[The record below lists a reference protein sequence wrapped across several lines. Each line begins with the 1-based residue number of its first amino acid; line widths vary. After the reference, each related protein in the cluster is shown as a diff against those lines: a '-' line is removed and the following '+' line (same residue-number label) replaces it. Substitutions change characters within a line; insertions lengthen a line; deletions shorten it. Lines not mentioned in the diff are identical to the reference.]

1 MPQQEPLVSVIVPV
15 YNAQQQ
21 IARCVESIRRQSY
34 TNLEILLLNDGSRD
48 VSLEVCQMYARVDPR
63 ILLVDKDNS
72 GVSATRNIGLRLAKG
87 EYLQFVDSDDYLA
100 EEATRLM
107 VEAAQ
112 RSQADMVIAPY
123 YRMRYQDPAQ
133 EEKPRRFFSRKA
145 PICEVYSFLKPGVYD
160 KETFARHLM
169 DQPASFYYG
178 VLWNKLYRRQIVA
191 DHEIFCDTE
200 LDWSEDF
207 LFNLEY
213 IRYAE
218 RFCSIETPVYYYMK
232 TPGSL
237 CATKINVKSVVET
250 KMALF
255 AYYKE
260 LYESMGLYEENKVQ
274 IYKYLLA
281 SAEG

>member
-63 ILLVDKDNS
+63 ILIVDKNNS
-72 GVSATRNIGLRLAKG
+72 GVSSTRNIGLRLAKG
-87 EYLQFVDSDDYLA
+87 EYLQFVDSDDYLT

-123 YRMRYQDPAQ
+123 YRMLYQDLAQ
-133 EEKPRRFFSRKA
+133 EEKPRRFFSKKA

-160 KETFARHLM
+160 KKTFARHLM

-191 DHEIFCDTE
+191 DHDIFCDTD

-260 LYESMGLYEENKVQ
+260 LYESMGLYEENKMQ

-281 SAEG
+281 SAER

>member
-1 MPQQEPLVSVIVPV
+1 MPQQEPLVSIIVPV
-15 YNAQQQ
+15 YNAKNQ

-34 TNLEILLLNDGSRD
+34 SNLEILLLNDGSQD
-48 VSLEVCQMYARVDPR
+48 VSLEVCRTYAGIDSR

-72 GVSATRNIGLRLAKG
+72 GVSATRNLGLRLAKG
-87 EYLQFVDSDDYLA
+87 DYLQFVDSDDYLA

-112 RSQADMVIAPY
+112 RSRADMVIAPY

-133 EEKPRRFFSRKA
+133 EEKPRRFFAKKA
-145 PICEVYSFLKPGVYD
+145 PICEVYSFLAPGVYD
-160 KETFARHLM
+160 KRDFALHLM

-178 VLWNKLYRRQIVA
+178 VLWNKLYRRQVVA
-191 DHEIFCDTE
+191 DHDIFCDPQ

-207 LFNLEY
+207 LFNLEF

-260 LYESMGLYEENKVQ
+260 LYESMGLYEENKMQ
-274 IYKYLLA
+274 IYKYLVA

>member
-1 MPQQEPLVSVIVPV
+1 MPQQEPLVSIIVPV
-15 YNAQQQ
+15 YNAQNQ

-34 TNLEILLLNDGSRD
+34 SNLEILLLNDGSQD
-48 VSLEVCQMYARVDPR
+48 VSLEVCQAYARIDPR

-72 GVSATRNIGLRLAKG
+72 GVSATRNLGLRLAKG
-87 EYLQFVDSDDYLA
+87 DYLQFVDSDDYLT
-100 EEATRLM
+100 EEATRLL
-107 VEAAQ
+107 VEAAL

-133 EEKPRRFFSRKA
+133 EEKPRRFFSKKA
-145 PICEVYSFLKPGVYD
+145 PVCEVYSFLKPGVYD
-160 KETFARHLM
+160 KKAFARHLM

-178 VLWNKLYRRQIVA
+178 VLWNKLYRRQIVS
-191 DHEIFCDTE
+191 DHDIFCDTQ

-260 LYESMGLYEENKVQ
+260 LYESMGLYEENKMQ
-274 IYKYLLA
+274 IYKYLVA